1 MAVAIACICAACA
14 SDEADAEATGVYNSL
29 SEWGLFRDLPS
40 LTPADGV
47 VPYEV
52 NSPLFSDH
60 MAKYRF
66 IYLPK
71 GEQVTYRA
79 HEQPWELPVG
89 AILVKTFAYPPESS
103 ANGEAQRILETRLMI
118 HTPSGWEP
126 EVYVWSDDQSDA
138 ERVVSGKRISLEAPA
153 ADNGG
158 HSYFY
163 DVPTRSECRKCHGAI
178 EPVNGAQAT
187 RPLGA
192 TTLQLEREVDYGAGP
207 ESQIGHLEALGLLRG
222 VTHSQREAY
231 VDPMDERASLTERAR
246 AYLATNCANC
256 HAADGE
262 ALDKSLWLDF
272 ASTAP
277 DQDPYRYGVCK
288 MPTSAGNADCDAV
301 VDIVPGDPDN
311 SLMVCRMELVG
322 KGQMPPLGRNLVHRQ
337 GVELVRAWIAE
348 LDAADCFG
356 GSE

>member
-1 MAVAIACICAACA
+1 MA
-14 SDEADAEATGVYNSL
+14 
-29 SEWGLFRDLPS
+29 R
-40 LTPADGV
+40 
-47 VPYEV
+47 
-52 NSPLFSDH
+52 
-60 MAKYRF
+60 
-66 IYLPK
+66 
-71 GEQVTYRA
+71 
-79 HEQPWELPVG
+79 
-89 AILVKTFAYPPESS
+89 PPE
-103 ANGEAQRILETRLMI
+103 E
-118 HTPSGWEP
+118 
-126 EVYVWSDDQSDA
+126 DDGTD
-138 ERVVSGKRISLEAPA
+138 R
-153 ADNGG
+153 
-158 HSYFY
+158 YFY

-178 EPVNGAQAT
+178 EPVNGAQPT
-187 RPLGA
+187 RPLGP
-192 TTLQLEREVDYGAGP
+192 TTLQLQREVDYGAGP
-207 ESQIGHLEALGLLRG
+207 ENQIDHLEALGLLRD
-222 VTHSQREAY
+222 VTQSPRERSAY
-231 VDPMDERASLTERAR
+231 VDPMDEGASLSERAR

-337 GVELVRAWIAE
+337 GIALVRAWIAE

-356 GSE
+356 VSE